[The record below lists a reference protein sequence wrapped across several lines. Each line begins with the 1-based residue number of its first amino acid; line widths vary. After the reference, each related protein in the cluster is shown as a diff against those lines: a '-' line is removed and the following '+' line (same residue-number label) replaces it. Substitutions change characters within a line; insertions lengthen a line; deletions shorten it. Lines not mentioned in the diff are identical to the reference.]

1 MKSVWTRT
9 ICRLLVALMIWTPC
23 YIAQAG
29 MITTESVAT
38 PQAQMNGDRATVL
51 SFLQR
56 SDVSNKLQSL
66 GIDPS
71 TAKTRVAALSD
82 AEAATFA
89 KQIQNAPAGASD
101 DWAWVLLVIVIAAGV
116 WWFFFRK

>member
-1 MKSVWTRT
+1 MQNAWTRT

-29 MITTESVAT
+29 MIAAESVAT
-38 PQAQMNGDRATVL
+38 TQTQASADRTTIL
-51 SFLQR
+51 NFIDR
-56 SDVSNKLQSL
+56 SDVQARLQSM
-66 GIDPS
+66 GIDTG

-82 AEAATFA
+82 AEAATLA
-89 KQIQNAPAGASD
+89 KQIQTAPAGASD

>member
-29 MITTESVAT
+29 MIATEQVAT
-38 PQAQMNGDRATVL
+38 TPAASADRATIL
-51 SFLQR
+51 NYINR
-56 SDVSNKLQSL
+56 ADVTAKLQSF
-66 GIDPS
+66 GIDTG

-82 AEAATFA
+82 AEAATLA
-89 KQIQNAPAGASD
+89 KQIQTAPAGASD
-101 DWAWVLLVIVIAAGV
+101 DWAWVLLVIVIAAAV